1 MGNGKSKGSIVSTL
15 YIVATPIGNLRD
27 ITLRALR
34 VLGEVSLIAA
44 EDTRTTR
51 WLLSR
56 YDIDTPSTSYHDHN
70 RVSKLPM
77 LLEALSQG
85 DVALVSDAGTPA
97 ISDPGAELAAA
108 AHDAGH
114 AVVPIPG
121 PSALTAALSVA
132 GLDTDQFIYLGFL
145 PRRGGPRRKL
155 FQSLIGEPRA
165 WIAFEAP
172 HRFID
177 TLTDIHETL
186 GDRPIVICREL
197 TKLHEEVF
205 RGTVTQALEHFTQ
218 PRGEFTLIVRG
229 ADVTAEPDDALFER
243 ARDILRYE
251 SSRGSK
257 SKDAIAAASAIGL
270 PKNDLYRLWL
280 EIRGGESPS
289 GG

>member
-1 MGNGKSKGSIVSTL
+1 MSTL
-15 YIVATPIGNLRD
+15 YIVATPIGNLED
-27 ITLRALR
+27 ITLRALH

-51 WLLSR
+51 KLLSH
-56 YDIDTPSTSYHDHN
+56 YDIDTPCTSYHDHN
-70 RVSKLPM
+70 RVSKLPVI
-77 LLEALSQG
+77 LEALSQG

-108 AHDAGH
+108 AQDAGH
-114 AVVPIPG
+114 TVVPIPG

-132 GLDTDQFIYLGFL
+132 GIDTDEFIYLGFL

-155 FQSLIGEPRA
+155 FESLGGEHRA

-172 HRFID
+172 HRLTATF
-177 TLTDIHETL
+177 TDIHEKL
-186 GDRPIVICREL
+186 GDRQVVVCREL

-205 RGTVTQALEHFTQ
+205 RGTVTDALEHFTE

-257 SKDAIAAASAIGL
+257 SRDAIAAASITGL
-270 PKNDLYRLWL
+270 SKNDLYRLWL
-280 EIRGGESPS
+280 EIRGSESPS
-289 GG
+289 GD

>member
-1 MGNGKSKGSIVSTL
+1 MSTL

-51 WLLSR
+51 WLLSH

-70 RVSKLPM
+70 RVSKLPAI
-77 LLEALSQG
+77 LEALSQG

-97 ISDPGAELAAA
+97 ISDPGAELVAAA
-108 AHDAGH
+108 ANAGH
-114 AVVPIPG
+114 SVVPIPG

-132 GLDTDQFIYLGFL
+132 SVDIDQFIYLGFL

-155 FQSLIGEPRA
+155 LESFIGESRA
-165 WIAFEAP
+165 FVAFEAP
-172 HRFID
+172 HRVTE
-177 TLTDIHETL
+177 TLTYIRDTL
-186 GDRPIVICREL
+186 GDRQIVVCREL

-205 RGTVTQALEHFTQ
+205 RGTVTEALQHFSG

-229 ADVTAEPDDALFER
+229 ADVTPEPDDALFER

-251 SSRGSK
+251 SSHGSK
-257 SKDAIAAASAIGL
+257 SKDAISAASTTGL
-270 PKNDLYRLWL
+270 SKNDLYRLWL
-280 EIRGGESPS
+280 EIRAGESPS
-289 GG
+289 GD

>member
-1 MGNGKSKGSIVSTL
+1 MSTL

-70 RVSKLPM
+70 RVSKLPV

-97 ISDPGAELAAA
+97 ISDPGAELADAA
-108 AHDAGH
+108 ANAGH
-114 AVVPIPG
+114 TVVPIPG

-145 PRRGGPRRKL
+145 PRRGGQRRKL
-155 FQSLIGEPRA
+155 LQSLIEEPRA

-172 HRFID
+172 HRLID

-186 GDRPIVICREL
+186 GDRQVVVCREL

-205 RGTVTQALEHFTQ
+205 RGTITEALEHFTE

-229 ADVTAEPDDALFER
+229 SNAAPGPDDALIEQ

-251 SSRGSK
+251 SARGSK
-257 SKDAIAAASAIGL
+257 SKDAIAAASTTGL
-270 PKNDLYRLWL
+270 SKNDLYRLWL
-280 EIRGGESPS
+280 EVRDTGSPPS
-289 GG
+289 DD

>member
-1 MGNGKSKGSIVSTL
+1 MSTL
-15 YIVATPIGNLRD
+15 YVVATPIGNLRD

-56 YDIDTPSTSYHDHN
+56 YDIDTPCTSYHDHN
-70 RVSKLPM
+70 RVSKLPV

-108 AHDAGH
+108 ADSAGH
-114 AVVPIPG
+114 TVVPIPG

-132 GLDTDQFIYLGFL
+132 GIDTAQFIYLGFL

-155 FQSLIGEPRA
+155 FESLIGERRA
-165 WIAFEAP
+165 WVAFEAP
-172 HRFID
+172 HRLTE
-177 TLTDIHETL
+177 TLTDMYETL
-186 GDRPIVICREL
+186 GDRQVVVCREL

-205 RGTVTQALEHFTQ
+205 RGTVAEALRHFSA
-218 PRGEFTLIVRG
+218 PKGEFTLIVQP
-229 ADVTAEPDDALFER
+229 ADATPEPDDALIER
-243 ARDILRYE
+243 AREILRYE
-251 SSRGSK
+251 SARGSK
-257 SKDAIAAASAIGL
+257 SKDAIAAASVTGL
-270 PKNDLYRLWL
+270 SRNDLYRLWL
-280 EIRGGESPS
+280 EMRDTGL
-289 GG
+289 

>member
-1 MGNGKSKGSIVSTL
+1 MSTL

-51 WLLSR
+51 WLLSH

-70 RVSKLPM
+70 RVSKLPV
-77 LLEALSQG
+77 LLEVLSQG

-97 ISDPGAELAAA
+97 ISDPGAELVAAA
-108 AHDAGH
+108 DNAGH
-114 AVVPIPG
+114 TVVPIPG

-132 GLDTDQFIYLGFL
+132 GIGIDQFIYLGFL

-155 FQSLIGEPRA
+155 LQSLIDDTRA
-165 WIAFEAP
+165 WITFEAP
-172 HRFID
+172 HRLTE
-177 TLTDIHETL
+177 TLTDMYETL
-186 GDRPIVICREL
+186 GDRQIVVCREL

-205 RGTVTQALEHFTQ
+205 RGPVTEALQHFSE

-229 ADVTAEPDDALFER
+229 VDAGSVSNEAAFKQ
-243 ARDILRYE
+243 AREILIDE
-251 SSRGSK
+251 SARGSK
-257 SKDAIAAASAIGL
+257 SKEAIAAASTTGL
-270 PKNDLYRLWL
+270 SKNDLYRLWL
-280 EIRGGESPS
+280 EIRAGESPS
-289 GG
+289 TD

>member
-1 MGNGKSKGSIVSTL
+1 MSTL

-34 VLGEVSLIAA
+34 VLSEVSLIAA

-51 WLLSR
+51 WLLSH

-70 RVSKLPM
+70 RLSKLPT

-97 ISDPGAELAAA
+97 ISDPGAELVAAA
-108 AHDAGH
+108 DNAGH

-121 PSALTAALSVA
+121 PSALAAALSVA
-132 GLDTDQFIYLGFL
+132 GIESDQFIYLGFL

-155 FQSLIGEPRA
+155 LEPLVREHRA
-165 WIAFEAP
+165 WISFEAP
-172 HRFID
+172 HRLID
-177 TLTDIHETL
+177 TLTDIRDTL
-186 GDRPIVICREL
+186 GDRQIVVCREL

-205 RGTVTQALEHFTQ
+205 RGPVTEALQHFSE

-229 ADVTAEPDDALFER
+229 ANVTAEPNDALFER

-257 SKDAIAAASAIGL
+257 SKDAIAAASTTGL
-270 PKNDLYRLWL
+270 SKNDLYRLWL
-280 EIRGGESPS
+280 EIRGGESSS
-289 GG
+289 GD

>member
-1 MGNGKSKGSIVSTL
+1 M
-15 YIVATPIGNLRD
+15 RD
-27 ITLRALR
+27 ITLRALS

-51 WLLSR
+51 WLLSH

-70 RVSKLPM
+70 RVSKLPV

-97 ISDPGAELAAA
+97 ISDPGAELVAAA
-108 AHDAGH
+108 ENAGH
-114 AVVPIPG
+114 TVVPIPG

-132 GLDTDQFIYLGFL
+132 GIGIDQFIYLGFL

-155 FQSLIGEPRA
+155 LESLIRESRA
-165 WIAFEAP
+165 FVAFEAP
-172 HRFID
+172 HRLTE
-177 TLTDIHETL
+177 TLTDMYETL
-186 GDRPIVICREL
+186 GDRQIVVCREL

-205 RGTVTQALEHFTQ
+205 RGPVTEALQHFSE

-229 ADVTAEPDDALFER
+229 VDAGSVSNEAAFQQ
-243 ARDILRYE
+243 AREILIDE

-257 SKDAIAAASAIGL
+257 SREAIAAASTTGL
-270 PKNDLYRLWL
+270 SKNDLYRLWL
-280 EIRGGESPS
+280 EIRAGESPS
-289 GG
+289 TD

>member
-1 MGNGKSKGSIVSTL
+1 MSTL

-56 YDIDTPSTSYHDHN
+56 YDIDTPCTSYHDHN
-70 RVSKLPM
+70 RVSKLPVI
-77 LLEALSQG
+77 LEALSQG

-97 ISDPGAELAAA
+97 ISDPGAELTAAA
-108 AHDAGH
+108 QDAGH
-114 AVVPIPG
+114 SVVPIPG

-132 GLDTDQFIYLGFL
+132 GIDTDQFIYLGFL

-155 FQSLIGEPRA
+155 LESFGEEHRA
-165 WIAFEAP
+165 WVAFEAP
-172 HRFID
+172 HRLID
-177 TLTDIHETL
+177 TLTDIHKTL
-186 GDRPIVICREL
+186 GDRQIVVCREL

-205 RGTVTQALEHFTQ
+205 RGTVTDALEHFTE
-218 PRGEFTLIVRG
+218 PRGEFTLIVQG
-229 ADVTAEPDDALFER
+229 TNAAPGPDDALFER
-243 ARDILRYE
+243 ARDILRNE
-251 SSRGSK
+251 SARGSK
-257 SKDAIAAASAIGL
+257 SKDAIAAASTAGL
-270 PKNDLYRLWL
+270 SKNDLYRLWL
-280 EIRGGESPS
+280 EIKGGQSSS

>member
-1 MGNGKSKGSIVSTL
+1 M
-15 YIVATPIGNLRD
+15 
-27 ITLRALR
+27 
-34 VLGEVSLIAA
+34 LGEVSLIAA

-51 WLLSR
+51 WLLSH
-56 YDIDTPSTSYHDHN
+56 YDIDTPYTSYHDHN
-70 RVSKLPM
+70 RVSKLPV

-97 ISDPGAELAAA
+97 ISDPGAELADAA
-108 AHDAGH
+108 ANAGH
-114 AVVPIPG
+114 TVVPIPG

-132 GLDTDQFIYLGFL
+132 GIDTDQFIYLGFL

-155 FQSLIGEPRA
+155 LQSLIGEHRP
-165 WIAFEAP
+165 WVAFEAP
-172 HRFID
+172 HRLID

-186 GDRPIVICREL
+186 GDRQVVVCREL

-205 RGTVTQALEHFTQ
+205 RGTVTDAIEHFTE

-229 ADVTAEPDDALFER
+229 ADVTAKPDDALFER

-257 SKDAIAAASAIGL
+257 SKDAIAAASTTGL
-270 PKNDLYRLWL
+270 SKNDLYRLWL
-280 EIRGGESPS
+280 ELKDTGAPS
-289 GG
+289 DD

>member
-1 MGNGKSKGSIVSTL
+1 MSTL

-51 WLLSR
+51 WLLSH
-56 YDIDTPSTSYHDHN
+56 YDINTPYTSYHDHN
-70 RVSKLPM
+70 RVSKLPV

-97 ISDPGAELAAA
+97 ISDPGAELTDAAA
-108 AHDAGH
+108 NAGH
-114 AVVPIPG
+114 AVIPIPG

-132 GLDTDQFIYLGFL
+132 GIETDQFIYLGFL

-155 FQSLIGEPRA
+155 LESLAGEHRA

-172 HRFID
+172 HRLID
-177 TLTDIHETL
+177 TLTDIYEKL
-186 GDRPIVICREL
+186 GDRQVVICREL
-197 TKLHEEVF
+197 TKLHEEIF
-205 RGTVTQALEHFTQ
+205 RGTVTQALEHFTE

-229 ADVTAEPDDALFER
+229 EDVTPEPNDILIER
-243 ARDILRYE
+243 AWDILRNE
-251 SSRGSK
+251 SARGSK
-257 SKDAIAAASAIGL
+257 SRDAIAVASITGL
-270 PKNDLYRLWL
+270 SRNDLYRLWL
-280 EIRGGESPS
+280 ELKDTESPS
-289 GG
+289 DD

>member
-1 MGNGKSKGSIVSTL
+1 MSTL
-15 YIVATPIGNLRD
+15 YIVATPIGNMRD

-56 YDIDTPSTSYHDHN
+56 YDIDTPLTSYHDHN
-70 RVSKLPM
+70 RVSKLPV

-97 ISDPGAELAAA
+97 ISDPGAELTAAA
-108 AHDAGH
+108 DNAGH
-114 AVVPIPG
+114 SVVPIPG

-132 GLDTDQFIYLGFL
+132 GIDTDQFIYLGFL

-155 FQSLIGEPRA
+155 LESLIGEHRA

-172 HRFID
+172 HRLID
-177 TLTDIHETL
+177 TLTDIYKKL
-186 GDRPIVICREL
+186 GDRQVVVCREL

-205 RGTVTQALEHFTQ
+205 RGTVTDALEHFTE

-229 ADVTAEPDDALFER
+229 ANVTAEPDGVLIER

-251 SSRGSK
+251 SARGSK
-257 SKDAIAAASAIGL
+257 SRDAIAAASTTGL
-270 PKNDLYRLWL
+270 SKNDLYRLWL
-280 EIRGGESPS
+280 EVRGGESPS
-289 GG
+289 VD

>member
-1 MGNGKSKGSIVSTL
+1 MGNGKSWDCNVSTL

-51 WLLSR
+51 KLLSH
-56 YDIDTPSTSYHDHN
+56 YDIDTTCTSYHDHN
-70 RVSKLPM
+70 RLSKLPAI
-77 LLEALSQG
+77 LEALSQG

-108 AHDAGH
+108 ADKAGH
-114 AVVPIPG
+114 KVVPVPG
-121 PSALTAALSVA
+121 PSSLTAALSVA
-132 GLDTDQFIYLGFL
+132 GIEADQFTYLGFL

-155 FQSLIGEPRA
+155 IESLVRERHA

-172 HRFID
+172 HRIAE
-177 TLTDIHETL
+177 TLTDIRDTL
-186 GDRPIVICREL
+186 GDRQVVVCREL

-205 RGTVTQALEHFTQ
+205 RGTVTSALEHFTA

-229 ADVTAEPDDALFER
+229 ADVDSEPDDALIEQAREILHEESER
-243 ARDILRYE
+243 GRTA
-251 SSRGSK
+251 
-257 SKDAIAAASAIGL
+257 KDAIAMASITGL
-270 PKNDLYRLWL
+270 SKNDLYRLWL
-280 EIRGGESPS
+280 EMREGVSRS
-289 GG
+289 DD

>member
-1 MGNGKSKGSIVSTL
+1 MSTL

-56 YDIDTPSTSYHDHN
+56 YDIDTPCTSYHNHN
-70 RVSKLPM
+70 RVSKLPVI
-77 LLEALSQG
+77 LEALSQG

-108 AHDAGH
+108 AQDAGH
-114 AVVPIPG
+114 TVVPIPG

-132 GLDTDQFIYLGFL
+132 GIDTDQFIYLGFL
-145 PRRGGPRRKL
+145 PRRGGQRRKL
-155 FQSLIGEPRA
+155 FESLIGEHRA
-165 WIAFEAP
+165 WVAFEAP
-172 HRFID
+172 HRLTA
-177 TLTDIHETL
+177 TLTDIHEKL
-186 GDRPIVICREL
+186 GDRQVVVCREL

-205 RGTVTQALEHFTQ
+205 RGTVTDALEHFAE
-218 PRGEFTLIVRG
+218 PRGEFTLIIRG
-229 ADVTAEPDDALFER
+229 ANAAPGPDDALFER

-251 SSRGSK
+251 SARGSK
-257 SKDAIAAASAIGL
+257 SRDAIAAASTTGL
-270 PKNDLYRLWL
+270 SKNDLYRLWL
-280 EIRGGESPS
+280 EIREGESPS
-289 GG
+289 GD

>member
-1 MGNGKSKGSIVSTL
+1 MSTL

-70 RVSKLPM
+70 RVSKLPVI
-77 LLEALSQG
+77 LDALSRG

-97 ISDPGAELAAA
+97 ISDPGSELAAA
-108 AHDAGH
+108 AQDAGH
-114 AVVPIPG
+114 SVVPIPG

-132 GLDTDQFIYLGFL
+132 GIDTDQFIYLGFL

-155 FQSLIGEPRA
+155 LQSLIEDTRA

-172 HRFID
+172 HRLTE

-186 GDRPIVICREL
+186 GDRQIVICREL
-197 TKLHEEVF
+197 TKLHEEIF
-205 RGTVTQALEHFTQ
+205 RGTATEALEHFSA

-229 ADVTAEPDDALFER
+229 ADVTPEPDDALFER

-257 SKDAIAAASAIGL
+257 SKDAIAAASIIGL
-270 PKNDLYRLWL
+270 SKNDLYRLWL
-280 EIRGGESPS
+280 EIRDTGSPPDD
-289 GG
+289 

>member
-1 MGNGKSKGSIVSTL
+1 MSTL

-51 WLLSR
+51 WLLSH

-70 RVSKLPM
+70 RVSKLPA

-97 ISDPGAELAAA
+97 ISDPGAELVAAA
-108 AHDAGH
+108 DNAGH
-114 AVVPIPG
+114 TVVPIPG

-132 GLDTDQFIYLGFL
+132 GFGIDQFIYLGFL
-145 PRRGGPRRKL
+145 PRRGGPRRKVL
-155 FQSLIGEPRA
+155 TSLIGESRA
-165 WIAFEAP
+165 FVIFEAP
-172 HRFID
+172 HRLTE
-177 TLTDIHETL
+177 TLTDIRDTL
-186 GDRPIVICREL
+186 GDRQIVVCREL

-205 RGTVTQALEHFTQ
+205 RGTVTDALQHFSG

-229 ADVTAEPDDALFER
+229 ADVTPEPDDVLIER
-243 ARDILRYE
+243 AGDILRNE
-251 SSRGSK
+251 SARGSK
-257 SKDAIAAASAIGL
+257 SREAIAAASTTGL
-270 PKNDLYRLWL
+270 SKNDLYRLWV
-280 EIRGGESPS
+280 EIREGKSRS
-289 GG
+289 DD

>member
-1 MGNGKSKGSIVSTL
+1 VSTL

-51 WLLSR
+51 WLLSH
-56 YDIDTPSTSYHDHN
+56 YDINTPYTSYHDHN
-70 RVSKLPM
+70 RVSKLPV

-97 ISDPGAELAAA
+97 ISDPGAELADAA
-108 AHDAGH
+108 ANAGH

-132 GLDTDQFIYLGFL
+132 GIETDQFLYLGFL

-155 FQSLIGEPRA
+155 LESLGGEHRP
-165 WIAFEAP
+165 WVAFEAP
-172 HRFID
+172 HRLTD

-186 GDRPIVICREL
+186 GDRQVVICREL
-197 TKLHEEVF
+197 TKLHEEIF
-205 RGTVTQALEHFTQ
+205 RGTVTLALEHFTE
-218 PRGEFTLIVRG
+218 PRGEFTLIVCG
-229 ADVTAEPDDALFER
+229 ADVTPEPNDILIER
-243 ARDILRYE
+243 ARDILRNE
-251 SSRGSK
+251 SARGSK
-257 SKDAIAAASAIGL
+257 SRDAIAAASITGL
-270 PKNDLYRLWL
+270 SRNDLYRLWL
-280 EIRGGESPS
+280 ELKDTESPS
-289 GG
+289 DD

>member
-1 MGNGKSKGSIVSTL
+1 MSTL

-51 WLLSR
+51 WLLSH

-70 RVSKLPM
+70 RVSKLPV

-97 ISDPGAELAAA
+97 ISDPGAELVAAA
-108 AHDAGH
+108 ENAGH

-132 GLDTDQFIYLGFL
+132 GIGIDQFTYLGFL

-155 FQSLIGEPRA
+155 LQSLIDDTRA

-172 HRFID
+172 HRLTE
-177 TLTDIHETL
+177 TLTDMYEIL
-186 GDRPIVICREL
+186 GDRQIVMCREL

-205 RGTVTQALEHFTQ
+205 RGPVTEALQHFSE
-218 PRGEFTLIVRG
+218 PRGEFTFIVRG
-229 ADVTAEPDDALFER
+229 VDAGSVSNEAAFQQ
-243 ARDILRYE
+243 AREILIDE
-251 SSRGSK
+251 SARGSK
-257 SKDAIAAASAIGL
+257 SKEAIAAASTTGL
-270 PKNDLYRLWL
+270 SKNDLYRLWL
-280 EIRGGESPS
+280 EIRAGESPS
-289 GG
+289 TD

>member
-1 MGNGKSKGSIVSTL
+1 MSTL

-51 WLLSR
+51 WLLSH
-56 YDIDTPSTSYHDHN
+56 YDIDTPCTSYHDHN
-70 RVSKLPM
+70 RVSKLPAI
-77 LLEALSQG
+77 LEALSQG

-97 ISDPGAELAAA
+97 ISDPGVELAAA
-108 AHDAGH
+108 ADCAGH
-114 AVVPIPG
+114 TVVPIPG

-132 GLDTDQFIYLGFL
+132 GIDTDQFTYLGFL

-155 FQSLIGEPRA
+155 LESLIGEPRA

-172 HRFID
+172 HRLID
-177 TLTDIHETL
+177 TLTDIYETL
-186 GDRPIVICREL
+186 GDRQVVVCREL

-205 RGTVTQALEHFTQ
+205 RGTVTDALEHFVE

-229 ADVTAEPDDALFER
+229 ADVTAEPNDALIEQ

-251 SSRGSK
+251 SARGSK
-257 SKDAIAAASAIGL
+257 SKDAIAAASTTGL
-270 PKNDLYRLWL
+270 SKNDLYRLWL
-280 EIRGGESPS
+280 KMKDGESR
-289 GG
+289 

>member
-1 MGNGKSKGSIVSTL
+1 MPKDVIVSTL

-51 WLLSR
+51 KLLSH
-56 YDIDTPSTSYHDHN
+56 YDIDTPCTSYHDHN
-70 RVSKLPM
+70 RVSKLPV
-77 LLEALSQG
+77 LLEALAQG

-97 ISDPGAELAAA
+97 ISDPGTELAAA
-108 AHDAGH
+108 ADNAGH
-114 AVVPIPG
+114 TVVPIPG

-132 GLDTDQFIYLGFL
+132 GIDTDQFTYLGFL

-155 FQSLIGEPRA
+155 FESLVEDTRA

-172 HRFID
+172 HRLTE
-177 TLTDIHETL
+177 TLTDIYETL
-186 GDRPIVICREL
+186 GDRQVVVCREL

-205 RGTVTQALEHFTQ
+205 RGTVTDALQHFVE

-229 ADVTAEPDDALFER
+229 ADVTAEPNDALIER

-251 SSRGSK
+251 SARGSK
-257 SKDAIAAASAIGL
+257 SKDAIAAASTTGL
-270 PKNDLYRLWL
+270 SKNDLYRLWL
-280 EIRGGESPS
+280 EMKDGESRPTD
-289 GG
+289 